1 MQAQRLKATY
11 VVLILCVV
19 LGSAVAVES
28 MLTRGGQ
35 RLAAKAEEHAA
46 LYTDSDGKTWP
57 LGTHA
62 PRNSGTREKIHHPD
76 SVHAGDSKAAAG
88 GHHERQGFSEPVA
101 SLFRASSFTLY
112 CNQTIL
118 GQCCLFLFGFPSF
131 PPFSARSF
139 FSIFLL
145 SASFRWLC
153 AIARI
158 RA

>member
-62 PRNSGTREKIHHPD
+62 AENSGTREEIHHPD
-76 SVHAGDSKAAAG
+76 TVHAGDSKAAAG
-88 GHHERQGFSEPVA
+88 GHHEREGFSEPVA
-101 SLFRASSFTLY
+101 SRPIAIRQFRVNVA
-112 CNQTIL
+112 Q
-118 GQCCLFLFGFPSF
+118 
-131 PPFSARSF
+131 FSLS
-139 FSIFLL
+139 FLL
-145 SASFRWLC
+145 SLLPLLAPSSPSSFFPHPCGGSVR
-153 AIARI
+153 
-158 RA
+158 

>member
-62 PRNSGTREKIHHPD
+62 PENSGEREEIHHPD

-88 GHHERQGFSEPVA
+88 GHQSAKVFPSQELRFPEPVA
-101 SLFRASSFTLY
+101 SRFIA
-112 CNQTIL
+112 I
-118 GQCCLFLFGFPSF
+118 
-131 PPFSARSF
+131 RSF
-139 FSIFLL
+139 WVNAAYFSLAFLL
-145 SASFRWLC
+145 SLLSLLAPSSPSSFFPHPFDACVR
-153 AIARI
+153 
-158 RA
+158 

>member
-35 RLAAKAEEHAA
+35 RLAAKAEERAA

-62 PRNSGTREKIHHPD
+62 QESSGTREKIHHPD

-101 SLFRASSFTLY
+101 SRSIA
-112 CNQTIL
+112 IR
-118 GQCCLFLFGFPSF
+118 
-131 PPFSARSF
+131 PFWVNAAY
-139 FSIFLL
+139 FSLAFLL
-145 SASFRWLC
+145 SLLSLAPSSPSSFFPLPFGGYVR
-153 AIARI
+153 
-158 RA
+158 